1 MTGRPRI
8 AVVGSGIGGLTLAR
22 ALAESGTSCEV
33 FEQTRVMTEIG
44 AGVQLAPNAV
54 RSLRRLGL
62 EAALARQAVPVEA
75 MRVYGW
81 RGEPITATPFGAAC
95 ETLYGAPYYAVHRA
109 DLQGALLGLVGP
121 EPLRLGHRLR
131 DVSPDGDETVLTFED
146 GSTHRADLVVGADGI
161 HSVVRERL
169 VHDSPVF
176 SGLGVFRGLVPV
188 DRLPAAAR
196 QPLIRM
202 WLGPGRHFVC
212 YPVSGGR
219 LLSFAA
225 IAPLAAAAA
234 ESWSAEG
241 DAAALIEAFDG
252 WSRLVPAVT
261 HAAGTV
267 RRWALYDRP
276 ALHTWSAGRLT
287 VLGDA
292 AHPMLPFMAQGANQA
307 VEDAVELASLLAG
320 ADTDEIPERLRA
332 YELARAPR
340 AAAIQQGSRGH
351 SETMHLPDGPR
362 QRERDQALR
371 RTAGLTALR
380 ERAWL
385 YGHEAGAHRPQQSG
399 TAEERAG
406 TAEEREREGEPA
418 S

>member
-8 AVVGSGIGGLTLAR
+8 AVVGSGIGGLTLAA
-22 ALAESGTSCEV
+22 ALAESGTPCEV
-33 FEQTRVMTEIG
+33 FEQTRAMAEIG
-44 AGVQLAPNAV
+44 AGVQLAPNAACH
-54 RSLRRLGL
+54 LQRLGIG
-62 EAALARQAVPVEA
+62 AALTQHAVPIEE
-75 MRVYGW
+75 MHMYGR
-81 RGEPITATPFGAAC
+81 RGDLITSTPFGAAC
-95 ETLYGAPYYAVHRA
+95 ERLYGAPYYAVHRA
-109 DLQGALLGLVGP
+109 DLQGALLRLVGP
-121 EPLRLGHRLR
+121 EPLRLGHRLTS
-131 DVSPDGDETVLTFED
+131 VAADGDEQVLTFEN

-161 HSVVRERL
+161 HSVIREELVR
-169 VHDSPVF
+169 DAPVF
-176 SGLGVFRGLVPV
+176 SGLGVFRGLIPV
-188 DRLPAAAR
+188 DRLPDAAR
-196 QPLIRM
+196 EPLIRM
-202 WLGPGRHFVC
+202 WLGPGRHLVC

-225 IAPLAAAAA
+225 IAPLAAATA
-234 ESWSAEG
+234 ESWSAQG
-241 DAAALIEAFDG
+241 DPAALIDAFDG
-252 WSRLVPAVT
+252 WSGLVPDIT
-261 HAAGTV
+261 RAADTV

-276 ALHTWSAGRLT
+276 VLHTWSAGRLT

-320 ADTDEIPERLRA
+320 AGTDEIPQRLRT
-332 YELARAPR
+332 YEQARAPR

-371 RTAGLTALR
+371 HAAGITGLR

-385 YGHEAGAHRPQQSG
+385 YGHEAGARPSQ
-399 TAEERAG
+399 RAA
-406 TAEEREREGEPA
+406 TAEERESA